1 MSAVF
6 EPDREADLK
15 EAFRAHARA
24 GYWRPRLILVEDLAM
39 NLSRHRDLR
48 SRGYKWMRRT
58 GQEQVGG
65 FIVICSDPSPFM
77 PLDFHAKAVHIAV
90 GLAKPIGPGCLT
102 FRLAAGA
109 ERPHRKIETVN
120 SMRWEHRSK
129 LRKPSVLRGVSR

>member
-1 MSAVF
+1 MSAIF

-24 GYWRPRLILVEDLAM
+24 GYWRPR
-39 NLSRHRDLR
+39 
-48 SRGYKWMRRT
+48 
-58 GQEQVGG
+58 
-65 FIVICSDPSPFM
+65 ICSDPSPFM

-90 GLAKPIGPGCLT
+90 GLAKPSGPGCLT